1 MGFMERMMAK
11 GMIKTVRAGMQN
23 ASDQKLMSHVD
34 TALQVISNT
43 DDIEVQGMLGELIS
57 DIRGEIRRRG
67 MDF

>member
-43 DDIEVQGMLGELIS
+43 DDIEVQGMLG
-57 DIRGEIRRRG
+57 
-67 MDF
+67 